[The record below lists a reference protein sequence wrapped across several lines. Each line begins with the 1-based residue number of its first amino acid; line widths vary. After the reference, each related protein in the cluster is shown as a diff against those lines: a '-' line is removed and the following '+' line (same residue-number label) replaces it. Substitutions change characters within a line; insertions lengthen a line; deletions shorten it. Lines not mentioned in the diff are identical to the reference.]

1 MEPFTLAALLGGQA
15 LQGIFGAK
23 AAGQQVGFSREALA
37 EQRRQA
43 DERQKLAL
51 LYRQDALDADAKDR
65 ELIAEQWT
73 AEMQRNLAQLRNWSE
88 STRPYREISR
98 DIAARRSG
106 KAAAPVRDHYALQL
120 PEPIDSQT

>member
-1 MEPFTLAALLGGQA
+1 MEPVTLAALLGFSGQA

-23 AAGQQVGFSREALA
+23 QSGTQYQYSREALA

-43 DERQKLAL
+43 EERQKLAL
-51 LYRQDALDADAKDR
+51 MYRQDALDADARDR
-65 ELIAEQWT
+65 ELAAEQWT

-106 KAAAPVRDHYALQL
+106 KAAAPVRDHYALPL
-120 PEPIDSQT
+120 PESIA